1 ELPRRVFACAQYEF
15 GVDISMT
22 GILEFGE
29 GRTASFDC
37 SFVWPF
43 RQALEIVGTR
53 GRIRIPDMWLPPD
66 PAVFVVETEDGYAA
80 EIAVSGVNQIA
91 AMLDDFSQAVL
102 HQRSPEPSPE
112 NAVQVMQVLDALRE
126 SAQVG
131 QPIMVR

>member
-1 ELPRRVFACAQYEF
+1 
-15 GVDISMT
+15 SMT
-22 GILEFGE
+22 GILDFGE

-43 RQALEIVGTR
+43 RQALEIIGTR

-91 AMLDDFSQAVL
+91 AMLDDFSQAAL